1 MIHVGQC
8 AWSIIEQYIN
18 IMVHVQTFDHL
29 RSRTPWKHGAKTE
42 LHECHVC
49 PLLLCCIRMYQP
61 NAAHC
66 FSPWKPKD
74 VPCTSPQTVPLRPT
88 SLYYLFSSLTL
99 ISVFEWIIQGI
110 PRSLCL
116 IIHLPSWHSLCPSQ
130 SWDLKALFHLKQA
143 TTTWINSLPL
153 NSTGQMR
160 RFWVSWHV
168 VLSFCL
174 VILFLREC
182 GWRDI
187 SVYRQNGMNGILRY
201 FDDETAVRT
210 SIRKERKK
218 NQSHVVNWWWWW

>member
-1 MIHVGQC
+1 MYRHLIIWEVGPHE
-8 AWSIIEQYIN
+8 SMEQK
-18 IMVHVQTFDHL
+18 
-29 RSRTPWKHGAKTE
+29 PE

-110 PRSLCL
+110 PRSLNHSSTIMTQFMSFTVVGFEGTFSLETGNNYVNQL
-116 IIHLPSWHSLCPSQ
+116 I
-130 SWDLKALFHLKQA
+130 A
-143 TTTWINSLPL
+143 TQFDWSDEEILS
-153 NSTGQMR
+153 
-160 RFWVSWHV
+160 F
-168 VLSFCL
+168 LSFCL

>member
-110 PRSLCL
+110 PRRSLFNHSSTIMTQFMSFTVVGFEGTFSLETGNNYVNQL
-116 IIHLPSWHSLCPSQ
+116 I
-130 SWDLKALFHLKQA
+130 A
-143 TTTWINSLPL
+143 TQFDWSDEEI
-153 NSTGQMR
+153 
-160 RFWVSWHV
+160 
-168 VLSFCL
+168 LSFLACCL